1 MRHSRFPLRHSR
13 FLFLIPLA
21 AIGLALA
28 GCGGGDS
35 VSSGNV
41 AEVGDVAITQAQFDK
56 LMERAK
62 KSYKTN
68 SQKFPSPGSADYDRI
83 KAQAVSFLVQKA
95 EFAQEAEKMG
105 VTVSDKEIQKR
116 LKEIKKQYFNNSDKA
131 YQKQLKDQGLTQQE
145 VESDIKDQLISQKLY
160 DKVTSSVKIS
170 DTDIKKYY
178 DAHVSQYQQPESR
191 TVRHILISVCGPSS
205 PQGAKCLP
213 DAKAKAQA
221 DSLYNQIEA
230 TPESQRQ
237 AKFAALA
244 KKYSQDPG
252 SASQGGK
259 LTVSK
264 GQTVAPFEQTAFLL
278 GNGTVSRPVKT
289 QYGYH
294 VIMPISPVSEAH
306 TTPLKQV
313 EESIRQQLLQS
324 KKQEK
329 MANWVNQTKKDFDIS
344 YATGFKPA
352 STSTSST
359 ATSATTQ
366 PVTTS
371 AATTTTG

>member
-1 MRHSRFPLRHSR
+1 MRHSRF
-13 FLFLIPLA
+13 FLLIPLA
-21 AIGLALA
+21 ALALA
-28 GCGGGDS
+28 LAACGGGSDGD
-35 VSSGNV
+35 VGSGNI
-41 AEVGDVAITQAQFDK
+41 AKVGDTSITQAQFDK

-68 SQKFPSPGSADYDRI
+68 KQAFPKAGTADYDRI
-83 KAQAVSFLVQKA
+83 KSQAVSFLVQKA
-95 EFAQEAEKMG
+95 EFAQEADKMG
-105 VTVSDKEIQKR
+105 ITVSDKEIQDR
-116 LKEIKKQYFNNSDKA
+116 LKQIKKQYFNNSDKA
-131 YQKQLKDQGLTQQE
+131 YEKQLKSQGLTQDE

-160 DKVTSSVKIS
+160 DKVTAGVKVS
-170 DTDIKKYY
+170 NADIKKYY
-178 DAHVSQYQQPESR
+178 DAHATQYEQPESR
-191 TVRHILISVCGPSS
+191 TVRHILLSVCGPSS

-213 DAKAKAQA
+213 DAKAKDKANQ
-221 DSLYNQIEA
+221 LYDEIEA
-230 TPESQRQ
+230 TPRAQRT

-278 GNGTVSRPVKT
+278 GSGTVSRPVKT

-294 VIMPISPVSEAH
+294 LIMPVSPVSEAH

-313 EESIRQQLLQS
+313 EESIRQQLEQS
-324 KKQEK
+324 DKQKK
-329 MANWVNQTKKDFDIS
+329 MASWVNQVKKDFNIS

-359 ATSATTQ
+359 AGGTTQ